1 MIHGADRAI
10 QFYGE
15 VQAIVAVLLGLM
27 LQYFM
32 GEKRGG
38 KIAFTITLS
47 TLFVALFIT
56 PAVIEVIGI
65 DADGKV
71 AIALYALSAI
81 MSVEMLAVLIKVLPS
96 AMRIRTK
103 RFLGVENDLPA

>member
-1 MIHGADRAI
+1 MIHGADKVLI
-10 QFYGE
+10 FYGE
-15 VQAIVAVLLGLM
+15 VQAIVAVMLGLM

-32 GEKRGG
+32 GEQRGG

-56 PAVIEVIGI
+56 PAVIEVAGI
-65 DADGKV
+65 NPDGKV

-81 MSVEMLAVLIKVLPS
+81 MSVEMLAILIKVLPE
-96 AMRIRTK
+96 AMRVRTK
-103 RFLGVENDLPA
+103 KFLGVEDDLA

>member
-1 MIHGADRAI
+1 MIHGTDKAI

-15 VQAIVAVLLGLM
+15 IQAIVAVLLGLM

-56 PAVIEVIGI
+56 PAVIEVLGL
-65 DADGKV
+65 DADGKI
-71 AIALYALSAI
+71 AIAMYALSAI
-81 MSVEMLAVLIKVLPS
+81 MSVEMLAVFITVLPS

-103 RFLGVENDLPA
+103 RFLGVENDLSA

>member
-1 MIHGADRAI
+1 MINGADKALE
-10 QFYGE
+10 FYGD

-65 DADGKV
+65 DPDGKI
-71 AIALYALSAI
+71 AIAFYALSAI
-81 MSVEMLAVLIKVLPS
+81 MSVEMLAILIKVLPE
-96 AMRIRTK
+96 AMRVRTK
-103 RFLGVENDLPA
+103 RFLGVENDVQQ